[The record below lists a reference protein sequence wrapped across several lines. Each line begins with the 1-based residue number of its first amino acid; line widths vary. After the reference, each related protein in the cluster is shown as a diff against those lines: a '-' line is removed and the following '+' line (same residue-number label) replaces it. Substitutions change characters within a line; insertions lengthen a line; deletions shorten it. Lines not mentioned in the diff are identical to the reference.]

1 MNNTGRLVLGV
12 IAGVTIWSLL
22 WIAGTGAAQAA
33 FPDVLDPA
41 QRLEHV
47 GALLGYIAYSVVLSL
62 LSGYVAAA
70 AAAAGGA
77 RAAMRAAWIV
87 AVILLGL
94 GIFFEVDRGGDPA
107 RVGDLL
113 RGLVLGDAPRLV
125 SPGLPGPAGPGHGLR
140 REAEGGVSRVSG
152 GPLRLEPWPASGR
165 ALF

>member
-94 GIFFEVDRGGDPA
+94 GIFFEVLYWEMLPVWYHLVFLALLVPATVYGGK
-107 RVGDLL
+107 LK
-113 RGLVLGDAPRLV
+113 
-125 SPGLPGPAGPGHGLR
+125 AG
-140 REAEGGVSRVSG
+140 
-152 GPLRLEPWPASGR
+152 
-165 ALF
+165 